1 MLRDMDRHNVFPDVL
16 TFNTLINAFC
26 REGMAKDTGSVLE
39 FMVQEELERINPH
52 IAMHNVLIHR
62 FCKDGKIE
70 MENNLFGELS
80 AKGLRPDILTYNIC
94 WWVDFASKDYWVKQN
109 SCS

>member
-1 MLRDMDRHNVFPDVL
+1 M
-16 TFNTLINAFC
+16 
-26 REGMAKDTGSVLE
+26 EGMAKDTGSVLE
-39 FMVQEELERINPH
+39 FMVQEGLFGGGRCSTALGLLNEMLARERINPH